1 LQPVG
6 KQNKNMLKKW
16 FETAKGDIMKNE
28 EVCYTREVALE
39 KAIELEIQS
48 FKTYKE
54 AYLKISD
61 PRVKDLVKD
70 LALEELE
77 HKYIL
82 EKAYFEE
89 TVALHDE
96 NMKEGP
102 SMKLS
107 LLLQEKPL
115 EEDADDQDVMIHA
128 IHDEKRTVDFYKK
141 MAEQCGGAPME
152 EMFKRLHQD
161 EEAHLVRLEEVYENI
176 YMRDM

>member
-1 LQPVG
+1 
-6 KQNKNMLKKW
+6 M
-16 FETAKGDIMKNE
+16 ENE

-39 KAIELEIQS
+39 KAIEMEMKS
-48 FKTYKE
+48 FQTYKE
-54 AYLKISD
+54 AYLKIRE

-89 TVALHDE
+89 TVALHEEDA
-96 NMKEGP
+96 KEGP

-107 LLLQEKPL
+107 LLLKEKAL
-115 EEDADDQDVMIHA
+115 EDDADDQDVMIHA
-128 IHDEKRTVDFYKK
+128 IHDEKRAVDYYKK

-152 EMFKRLHQD
+152 EMFKRLFQD
-161 EEAHLVRLEEVYENI
+161 EEAHLVRLEELYETI
-176 YMRDM
+176 YMKDM

>member
-1 LQPVG
+1 
-6 KQNKNMLKKW
+6 M
-16 FETAKGDIMKNE
+16 ENE

-39 KAIELEIQS
+39 KAIEMEMKS
-48 FKTYKE
+48 FQTYKE
-54 AYLKISD
+54 AYLKIRE

-89 TVALHDE
+89 TVALHEEDA
-96 NMKEGP
+96 KEGP

-107 LLLQEKPL
+107 LLFKEKAL
-115 EEDADDQDVMIHA
+115 EDDADDQDVMIHA
-128 IHDEKRTVDFYKK
+128 IHDEKRAVDFYKK

-152 EMFKRLHQD
+152 EMFKRLFQD
-161 EEAHLVRLEEVYENI
+161 EEAHLVRLEELYETI
-176 YMRDM
+176 YMKDM

>member
-1 LQPVG
+1 
-6 KQNKNMLKKW
+6 M
-16 FETAKGDIMKNE
+16 ENE

-39 KAIELEIQS
+39 KAIEMEMKS
-48 FKTYKE
+48 FQTYKE
-54 AYLKISD
+54 AYLKIRE

-89 TVALHDE
+89 TVALHEED
-96 NMKEGP
+96 MKEGP

-107 LLLQEKPL
+107 LLLMEKPL
-115 EEDADDQDVMIHA
+115 EDDADDQDVMIHA
-128 IHDEKRTVDFYKK
+128 IHDEKRAVDYYKK

-152 EMFKRLHQD
+152 EMFKRLYQD
-161 EEAHLVRLEEVYENI
+161 EEAHLVRLEELYETI
-176 YMRDM
+176 YMKDM

>member
-1 LQPVG
+1 
-6 KQNKNMLKKW
+6 M
-16 FETAKGDIMKNE
+16 ENE

-39 KAIELEIQS
+39 KAIEMEMKS
-48 FKTYKE
+48 FQTYKK
-54 AYLKISD
+54 AYLKIRE

-89 TVALHDE
+89 TVGLHEED
-96 NMKEGP
+96 MKEGP

-107 LLLQEKPL
+107 LLFKEKPL
-115 EEDADDQDVMIHA
+115 EDDADDQDVMIHA
-128 IHDEKRTVDFYKK
+128 IHDEKRAVDFYKK

-152 EMFKRLHQD
+152 EMFKRLYQD
-161 EEAHLVRLEEVYENI
+161 EEAHLVRLEEIYESI
-176 YMRDM
+176 FMRYM

>member
-1 LQPVG
+1 
-6 KQNKNMLKKW
+6 M
-16 FETAKGDIMKNE
+16 ENE

-39 KAIELEIQS
+39 KAIEMEMKS
-48 FKTYKE
+48 FQTYKE
-54 AYLKISD
+54 ASLKIRE

-89 TVALHDE
+89 TVALHEEDA
-96 NMKEGP
+96 KEGP

-107 LLLQEKPL
+107 LLLKEKAL
-115 EEDADDQDVMIHA
+115 EDDADDQDVMIHA
-128 IHDEKRTVDFYKK
+128 IHDEKRAVDFYKK

-152 EMFKRLHQD
+152 EMFKRLFQD
-161 EEAHLVRLEEVYENI
+161 EEAHLVRLEELYETI
-176 YMRDM
+176 YMKDM

>member
-1 LQPVG
+1 
-6 KQNKNMLKKW
+6 M
-16 FETAKGDIMKNE
+16 ENE

-39 KAIELEIQS
+39 KAIEMEMKS
-48 FKTYKE
+48 FQTYKE
-54 AYLKISD
+54 AYLKIRE

-89 TVALHDE
+89 TVALHEEDA
-96 NMKEGP
+96 KEGP

-107 LLLQEKPL
+107 LLLKEKAL
-115 EEDADDQDVMIHA
+115 EDDADDQDVMIHA
-128 IHDEKRTVDFYKK
+128 IHDEKRAVDFYKN

-152 EMFKRLHQD
+152 EMFKRLFQD
-161 EEAHLVRLEEVYENI
+161 EEAHLVRLEELYETI
-176 YMRDM
+176 YMKDM

>member
-1 LQPVG
+1 
-6 KQNKNMLKKW
+6 MLEKW
-16 FETAKGDIMKNE
+16 FETAKEDIMKNE

-48 FKTYKE
+48 FQTYKE

-61 PRVKDLVKD
+61 PHVKDLVKD

-141 MAEQCGGAPME
+141 MAEQCGDTPME
-152 EMFKRLHQD
+152 EMFKRLYQD
-161 EEAHLVRLEEVYENI
+161 EEAPLVRLEEVYESI
-176 YMRDM
+176 SMRDM